1 MRFKALLS
9 GGIALMGAIWLG
21 VGAVAGE
28 LVRPDP
34 AIAAGEVVAIQ
45 MMGLKHNDLD
55 EPDFGIRQ
63 TWAFAHPQNRA
74 ITGPLPRFAMMLKGP
89 AYHMLLNH
97 RTHSIAPAAVAAGQ
111 TETGEEWRRFDVLVE
126 TETSE
131 IMHFSWVVQKV
142 RDGRFRDCWMT
153 VGVSPPR
160 PAGQAG

>member
-1 MRFKALLS
+1 MRLKALLR
-9 GGIALMGAIWLG
+9 GGIVLMGAAWLS
-21 VGAVAGE
+21 AVALAAE

-34 AIAAGEVVAIQ
+34 SIAAGEVVAIQ

-74 ITGPLPRFAMMLKGP
+74 ITGPLPRFALMLKAP
-89 AYHMLLNH
+89 AYRMLLNH
-97 RTHSIAPAAVAAGQ
+97 RAHAITPATDAAGQ
-111 TETGEEWRRFDVLVE
+111 TETGAEWRRFDVLVE